1 MKREVKIGIFAL
13 LMLGC
18 AWAGIRF
25 LSGIDIFS
33 RNNEYYAAYDQIGGV
48 QAASPVIIRGVK
60 VGTVTDIEFD
70 PARSEKVV
78 LQLTVK
84 RQIRIPKD
92 SEAKIV
98 SSSIMGSKSI
108 EIRLGDDTAVLADGD
123 TLRSGR
129 DRDLMDMAGSELDF
143 VKQRVAQLTDSLTR
157 TLGGINAL
165 VAANAAGLTGTIDHL
180 NGITGNVDELLV
192 SEREAL
198 RSTLRNLSSFSG
210 RLDSIGDDLGRMTSR
225 LADDAFM
232 DNLTGA
238 AERLNG
244 VLAALDSEE
253 GSAGLLLNDP
263 ELYRSLTEASD
274 RLGALL
280 ADLKEHPKRY
290 VHFSLFG
297 RSEEKERA
305 RAEKRAARSGT
316 QTAAER

>member
-1 MKREVKIGIFAL
+1 MKREVKIGIFAI

-48 QAASPVIIRGVK
+48 QSASPVMIKGVK
-60 VGTVTDIEFD
+60 VGTVTDIGFD
-70 PARSEKVV
+70 PSRSDKVV

-98 SSSIMGSKSI
+98 SASIMGSKAI
-108 EIRLGDDTAVLADGD
+108 EIRLGDEAACLADGD

-143 VKQRVAQLTDSLTR
+143 VKQRVVQLTDSLSR

-165 VAANAAGLTGTIDHL
+165 MAANAAGLTGTIAHL
-180 NGITGNVDELLV
+180 EGITGNVDELLD
-192 SEREAL
+192 SEREELRHAL
-198 RSTLRNLSSFSG
+198 HSLASFSE
-210 RLDSIGDDLGRMTSR
+210 RLDSIGGDLSTLTAR
-225 LADDAFM
+225 LADEAFAE
-232 DNLTGA
+232 NLARAT
-238 AERLNG
+238 EHLDG
-244 VLAALDSEE
+244 VLAALDGGE

-263 ELYRSLTEASD
+263 ALYRSLTEASD

-280 ADLKEHPKRY
+280 ADLQEHPKRY

-297 RSEEKERA
+297 RSEERERA
-305 RAEKRAARSGT
+305 RAEKRAAK
-316 QTAAER
+316 AEARAGQER